1 MIGSSPYHSRTLG
14 LVHQP
19 RLESIGRRDW
29 NKVFK
34 PDMLNACRIGVL
46 SVGEGMK
53 GQLQWLD
60 LLFL

>member
-1 MIGSSPYHSRTLG
+1 MIGNSPYHSRTLG
-14 LVHQP
+14 LAHHP

-29 NKVFK
+29 NKAFK

-46 SVGEGMK
+46 NMGEGMK
-53 GQLQWLD
+53 GWLQWLD